1 MAYEQKDNTAT
12 AFKNKR
18 KESDKHADFTGSGMF
33 MGVEMWVNVWVNKDK
48 NNETYFKFQARPKEQ
63 PQDRPNTPKE
73 TSFEGQRPTTSQR
86 AMAQSRAL
94 DDDVP
99 FAPEFR

>member
-63 PQDRPNTPKE
+63 SQDRPNTPKE
-73 TSFEGQRPTTSQR
+73 TSYERQINITKTLSS

-94 DDDVP
+94 DDEVP
-99 FAPEFR
+99 F

>member
-1 MAYEQKDNTAT
+1 MAYELKDNTAT

-18 KESDKHADFTGSGMF
+18 KESDKHADFTGSGMVN
-33 MGVEMWVNVWVNKDK
+33 GTEVWVNIWHNKDK
-48 NNETYFKFQARPKEQ
+48 NNESYFKINFRAKEQ
-63 PQDRPNTPKE
+63 SDRPNTPKE

-94 DDDVP
+94 DDEVP